1 MFKKNIYKTNSDLP
15 FRINRTKIDLFFD
28 CKRCFFLDQKHGIR
42 RPHGTPLVLNNKIV
56 DDFKKEL
63 NECRIKQKV
72 HPEIM
77 KLKKQFIPLFH
88 SKLDD
93 WRSSFKGARFLHNTT
108 NLVLSGIIDDIW
120 TNPLTQLNHAIIIK
134 STSKSE
140 KINIDNIWHGY
151 WRQLSLYSFLLN
163 KNTLQ
168 MSKTG
173 IFLYINAK
181 SDSDH
186 KIIFNL
192 NYFEKILDYNWIE
205 PTISE
210 IYKTLNDNK
219 IPEKKYNCK
228 FCNYYSNIK
237 RIDE

>member
-151 WRQLSLYSFLLN
+151 WRQLSLYSFLLV
-163 KNTLQ
+163 
-168 MSKTG
+168 S
-173 IFLYINAK
+173 
-181 SDSDH
+181 
-186 KIIFNL
+186 
-192 NYFEKILDYNWIE
+192 EK
-205 PTISE
+205 
-210 IYKTLNDNK
+210 
-219 IPEKKYNCK
+219 
-228 FCNYYSNIK
+228 
-237 RIDE
+237 